1 MNDLVGTWMVLN
13 VHELTNTANIVSS
26 SNENVGSIL
35 EFHNF
40 VDFTS
45 LKVKLKESKKY

>member
-1 MNDLVGTWMVLN
+1 MVLN